1 MRAVATASSPG
12 ICLFGDQP
20 LRAPKLHRDGTHRT
34 RAPGVTLAKM
44 RPLMKRL
51 GITRLARLTGLDT
64 VGVPVWTAIRPN
76 GRSLSTSQGKGLSDD
91 AAAVSA
97 LMESIETW
105 HAERIDR
112 PVVRGA
118 WRTLRKRLPL
128 VDPRQLPAERHLR
141 AERTAVLDARL
152 EWIEGWDLVAGAP
165 RWVPREAVTLD
176 CVMPATHVPRFA
188 RSSNGLASGN
198 HVLEALAHALCEVI
212 ERDAEARWRH
222 RRGQRRVDLST
233 VRDPHCRTLLDRIAA
248 AHVHTIVWDITSD
261 VGVPAFGAAIMENP
275 HEPAWRALGLYQGF
289 GCHLDP
295 AVALA
300 RALSEAIQTR
310 VTYISGSRDDFFPH
324 DYARTTDEE
333 LLTAIWDEVTTTP
346 GERVDFAT
354 LPPSAAADSFE
365 GDVRTLLARLVA
377 AKVKQVVAVDLSRPE
392 LGVPV
397 VKVLVPGRANRVE
410 LMG

>member
-1 MRAVATASSPG
+1 MRSVSEKAAG
-12 ICLFGDQP
+12 ICIFDGDP
-20 LRAPKLHRDGTHRT
+20 RRALRAKKRHVDGTHRA
-34 RAPGVTLAKM
+34 RAPGATLAAM

-51 GITRLARLTGLDT
+51 GITRLARLTGLDC

-105 HAERIDR
+105 HAERIEK

-118 WRTLRKRLPL
+118 WRRLRTRLPL
-128 VDPRQLPAERHLR
+128 VDPRQLPRERHVR
-141 AERTAVLDARL
+141 IDLDAPL
-152 EWIEGWDLVAGAP
+152 DWIEGWDLLAGTP
-165 RWVPREAVTLD
+165 RWVPLEAVTLD
-176 CVMPATHVPRFA
+176 CVMPATRQPRFA
-188 RSSNGLASGN
+188 LSSNGLASGN
-198 HVLEALAHALCEVI
+198 HVLEAVVHGLCEVI

-222 RRGQRRVDLST
+222 TRGQRRVDLAT
-233 VRDPHCRTLLDRIAA
+233 VRDPHCRTLLDRVAA

-333 LLTAIWDEVTTTP
+333 LLTAIWDEVTRTP
-346 GERVDFAT
+346 GERVDFAR
-354 LPPSAAADSFE
+354 LPPSAAGESFE
-365 GDVRTLLARLVA
+365 ADVRTILARLVA
-377 AKVKQVVAVDLSRPE
+377 AKVKQVVAVDLSHPG